1 MSPLD
6 TRVEATLT
14 AGAAALLGHGMPG
27 AVLGLRTIEGQAIG
41 CAGSALSP
49 STAAAPA
56 AAPPDAALAAWPSSA
71 AAAPAAAPPDAAL
84 AAWPSSTAAAS
95 TATTALTPGTAFD
108 IASIT
113 KVLATTTSIIRLVS
127 AGRLAL
133 DDRIERYLPAF
144 SGGAKSAVTVRDLL
158 AHRGGLQPWHPL
170 YLAAAVSD
178 GARADP
184 LGFALALPLAARP
197 RSARIYSDLGF
208 MMLGRVI
215 EVVTGEPLTAA
226 VSALVLEPL
235 GLNGTAYAHPVA
247 GSGAVADTGAV
258 AASAQ
263 GDAVERRMV
272 DTGEPYPVPYAV
284 SDFAGW
290 RDRLLVGEV
299 NDGNAFHA
307 FGGVSGHAG
316 LFSTPADL
324 LAFGAALSDHR
335 SRDDLWNPLVV
346 DEFFT
351 ASADPAQALGFR
363 RYRIDLGGGTVTALG
378 HPGFTG
384 VAVGFVP
391 DASLSFVIATNRLL
405 SPQPPAND
413 RLWQEAL
420 PVLRDALATTPDPA
434 RPSASRE

>member
-6 TRVEATLT
+6 PRVEASLT

-27 AVLGLRTIEGQAIG
+27 AVLALRTIEGQAIG

-49 STAAAPA
+49 STAAAAPA

-71 AAAPAAAPPDAAL
+71 AAAPTAAP
-84 AAWPSSTAAAS
+84 S
-95 TATTALTPGTAFD
+95 ATTALTPGTAFD

-113 KVLATTTSIIRLVS
+113 KVLATTASVIRLVS

-178 GARADP
+178 EARADP

-197 RSARIYSDLGF
+197 GSARIYSDLGF

-235 GLNGTAYAHPVA
+235 GLNGTAYAHPAAGNGAVA
-247 GSGAVADTGAV
+247 GSGAVAGNGAVAGTGAV

-363 RYRIDLGGGTVTALG
+363 RYRIDLGGGPVTALG